1 MAAPRVVDTSAWIEW
16 LTASALGQ
24 KLGKQFPDKAQCIVP
39 TIVQLELSKWLVREV
54 DEEAADQV
62 IAFTQKCVVVPL
74 DTPIAL
80 LAADLHR
87 QHKLATADAI
97 DDWDFALQLNR
108 FNEAVAAVR
117 EAGLE
122 TGLVHC
128 DNTPGTVLHP
138 ECHYDMCRVGIGLY
152 GLQPAETTPRGRWY
166 LKERPIR

>member
-1 MAAPRVVDTSAWIEW
+1 MAALRVVDTSAWIEW

-39 TIVQLELSKWLVREV
+39 TIVQLELSKWLVREAG
-54 DEEAADQV
+54 EEEADQV

-97 DDWDFALQLNR
+97 VYATAKHMGADLLTCDAHF
-108 FNEAVAAVR
+108 E
-117 EAGLE
+117 GLPDV
-122 TGLVHC
+122 TLIPKA
-128 DNTPGTVLHP
+128 T
-138 ECHYDMCRVGIGLY
+138 
-152 GLQPAETTPRGRWY
+152 
-166 LKERPIR
+166 